1 MSTERCVS
9 AKLLGFPSAAAG
21 NRGDAMSFEDP
32 AQLEFRR
39 RPEQRPRRM
48 QPFSS
53 QSIWLVV
60 AIIAAIIFV
69 LFVRAMLERSAWTAG
84 HSPDVVSSEPS
95 YVPSDAELNTQGW
108 SQLPQ
113 PEVIQPREVIASRE
127 VQNRA
132 LVYRCV
138 GERGAVSFQSQPCG
152 DGQNTT
158 RVVDAT
164 PEYER
169 PRRATSYVSQ
179 AAQTQRYNYVS
190 ANNDARN
197 QRRANCESARR
208 RRDATL
214 EQVGLARTYDL
225 LQQLDAMVYEACKGL

>member
-1 MSTERCVS
+1 
-9 AKLLGFPSAAAG
+9 
-21 NRGDAMSFEDP
+21 MSFEDP

-39 RPEQRPRRM
+39 RPENRPRRM

-53 QSIWLVV
+53 QSIWLVI
-60 AIIAAIIFV
+60 AIIASFLFV

-84 HSPDVVSSEPS
+84 PS
-95 YVPSDAELNTQGW
+95 TDPVASASYAPSDAELNAQGG

-113 PEVIQPREVIASRE
+113 PEMNRPTQAVGSRNLQGR
-127 VQNRA
+127 V

-138 GERGAVSFQSQPCG
+138 GRHGAVSFQSQPCG
-152 DGQNTT
+152 ADEDTT
-158 RVVDAT
+158 RVLDAT

-169 PRRATSYVSQ
+169 PRRVTSSASSQSTTQRNSYVST
-179 AAQTQRYNYVS
+179 AA
-190 ANNDARN
+190 NDARAR
-197 QRRANCESARR
+197 QRANCESAKR